1 MRWIWTTLTL
11 SLLLLATAVVSAQEA
26 PEGDR
31 HPDALDIPGGILL
44 KPRDAVPREL
54 TFIGYLFTR
63 STSTN
68 ITPTDDVLQG
78 QVIGRLF
85 GRNSTSTVPR
95 TALYTEQR
103 FVPFLVYRPKVLDGY
118 AVLRTMF
125 KLDMTW
131 GDQAYGVGGNR
142 GGAINGAQVNLQ
154 TLMANATLSPPGASW
169 KAVVGLQRLF
179 DNVRDPNVN
188 TLQTAQTS
196 GYKMAYW
203 GTNAVGVNLF
213 AEPIPGTLAR
223 VGFFQLWENLIS
235 KNDDVTLWMADAET
249 RIAPTVEL
257 GADLWYVRD
266 RGKGAGGISVL
277 GQGLNSAL
285 AEYNGATRL
294 RFPGTGQIYEADLLW
309 LGGHAAKNR
318 DFLAGRLWAD
328 AFVMAN
334 LGRIDT
340 VGVTTAKAAD
350 VFAVTGNASV
360 AYKYGRTAGDRIQLE
375 GLFTTGDGDGA
386 RDGTVNSVITGNA
399 YGSPVGIYSSHRALL
414 LFPDPQ
420 VVNRYYSAVHD
431 ISNMGLGVNAAFLN
445 VSRDLIPNRMN
456 GKLGLATAFSN
467 TTPTGGSKHIG
478 TEMNLEL
485 KYNLKVFLTLGL
497 DVGYMRLG
505 GFYDSPS
512 ATFDGQRP
520 DHDPWVAFTTL
531 SWLMF

>member
-1 MRWIWTTLTL
+1 MTRAWTILIL
-11 SLLLLATAVVSAQEA
+11 ILILPAAVLAQELPA
-26 PEGDR
+26 GDP
-31 HPDALDIPGGILL
+31 HPDALDVPGGVVYR
-44 KPRDAVPREL
+44 PRDEVPKEL

-63 STSTN
+63 TTSTN
-68 ITPTDDVLQG
+68 VTPTDDILQG

-85 GRNSTSTVPR
+85 GRNSTNTVDR

-118 AVLRTMF
+118 AVMRTMF
-125 KLDMTW
+125 KIDYTW

-142 GGAINGAQVNLQ
+142 GGSINAAQVNLQ
-154 TLMANATLSPPGASW
+154 TLMANATISPPGSNW
-169 KAVVGLQRLF
+169 KVVVGLQRLF
-179 DNVRDPNVN
+179 DNVRDPNVT
-188 TLQTAQTS
+188 TLQSAQTS
-196 GYKMAYW
+196 GYKLAYW
-203 GTNAVGVNLF
+203 GTNAVGANLY
-213 AEPIPGTLAR
+213 AEPIAGTHTR

-235 KNDDVTLWMADAET
+235 VNDDVTLWMADAET
-249 RIAPTVEL
+249 KVAPTLEV

-266 RGKGAGGISVL
+266 RGKGGGGISVL

-294 RFPGTGQIYEADLLW
+294 RFPGSQQIYEADLFW
-309 LGGHAAKNR
+309 VGAHAAHNR

-334 LGRIDT
+334 LGAIDT
-340 VGVTTAKAAD
+340 VRAETGKVAD
-350 VFAVTGNASV
+350 LAAVTANASV
-360 AYKYGRTAGDRIQLE
+360 YYKYGRTSGDRIQLE
-375 GLFTTGDGDGA
+375 GLFTTGDGDGVK
-386 RDGTVNSVITGNA
+386 DGTVNSVITGNA

-445 VSRDLIPNRMN
+445 VSRDFIPNRFN
-456 GKLGLATAFSN
+456 GKLGLATAYSS
-467 TTPTGGSKHIG
+467 TTPNGGSKHIG
-478 TEMNLEL
+478 TEVNLEL

-505 GFYDSPS
+505 GFYDAAST
-512 ATFDGQRP
+512 TFDGVRP
-520 DHDPWVAFTTL
+520 ERDPWVAFTTL